1 MTIFGNW
8 REILALV
15 ENLHLWWTELQ
26 LLHRKTEISFASSRE
41 KSVQADKQFTNLT
54 KKPINRLQQ
63 TTKHKN
69 EQRDKRYMIII
80 KKKHSWA
87 KNIEGRKQTDK
98 KSKRKTKGKHRN
110 DMKCM
115 VVIYSSATVATSLV
129 ADGPVSDVW

>member
-41 KSVQADKQFTNLT
+41 KSVQADKQFTNPI

-63 TTKHKN
+63 TTKNKN
-69 EQRDKRYMIII
+69 EQRDKR
-80 KKKHSWA
+80 
-87 KNIEGRKQTDK
+87 
-98 KSKRKTKGKHRN
+98 
-110 DMKCM
+110 
-115 VVIYSSATVATSLV
+115 
-129 ADGPVSDVW
+129 